1 MKAYET
7 LSVGGID
14 RRSTLGHF
22 KCHENERGEEASSM
36 TAWHVT
42 THGDNDGG
50 QHRHLTTSTATLV
63 TLVWS
68 TCAAFKLSVN
78 VLVYLL
84 TRDLSFSLSHADG
97 GEWSELEIFV

>member
-1 MKAYET
+1 M
-7 LSVGGID
+7 SVGGID

-36 TAWHVT
+36 TAWRVT

-50 QHRHLTTSTATLV
+50 QQRHLTTSTGTLV
-63 TLVWS
+63 LWS
-68 TCAAFKLSVN
+68 EAHVHLSNRAVSVN